1 MIRWLNTDRQTKN
14 KEKQK
19 KEEQKC
25 SKMGGHIMKQFL
37 FGNYVGWDFDLNIL
51 LMHTHLKSIM
61 YGFRMRI
68 IFLNKLDTVYIIYCI
83 WYNEV

>member
-1 MIRWLNTDRQTKN
+1 MVEHRQTDRQTKN

-25 SKMGGHIMKQFL
+25 SKMGGHIMKQFP

>member
-1 MIRWLNTDRQTKN
+1 
-14 KEKQK
+14 
-19 KEEQKC
+19 
-25 SKMGGHIMKQFL
+25 MKQFL

-68 IFLNKLDTVYIIYCI
+68 IFLNKFDTVYIIYCI
-83 WYNEV
+83 